1 MSDRTYTC
9 TTAGCP
15 RQQQPTGARWCVAC
29 SKPTQSEPAAPWE
42 PAPAG
47 DPDGPARPAAGVGL
61 RPGVPAPGR
70 PLLSAEWRQSAVTA
84 AVAVGAMLAF
94 SLLLVALLASSQ
106 GASDNV
112 GSLIR
117 LALTLVPLSMRGALV
132 VGGSAP
138 STGADQGQLSLVLP
152 PLLGAVVG
160 LTALAVATSRRV
172 REAPPPT
179 PGPLAL
185 EALRTGAAFAALMGL
200 VTLLTHGTVQD
211 AATGKL
217 SWHVA
222 PIGVACWSLLL
233 GTLAAGLGGVAGVV
247 RTGHSRELLAAAS
260 PAQRGWLRALG
271 GGAVAAGTAL
281 VLGAVA
287 VAVLVGMGMSRYAA
301 TQVSSLL
308 QISPGPVVGLAAL
321 FLPGAA
327 IQALGLGLGATVV
340 AGSPDDTTR
349 AGHLAGSGLPGWAH
363 LLLLVPALAVVAGGL
378 WTAARE
384 QAEPEPQPGGWLRYA
399 AATTALFGLLL
410 VLARIKVEGSTVGG
424 VSSALPLLQ
433 SSGQDHVSA
442 VVGFRLFDGLLLAF
456 GWAALGGVVA
466 ERLFPVLLLRYG
478 RRVAQVRVG
487 PLGLLPASPATAQQP
502 PAPKRRTRTVG
513 MLAATM
519 AVVGVAVW
527 LGAGHRPAGTPD
539 GSVAAEAATPTTTVA
554 VTEPTL
560 GVPPETIATPSSS
573 PEVAGSSVSELAAD
587 ATATASATTPD
598 SVDAAGSPISY
609 SAGNI
614 TDGDAQTAWRAEGD
628 GRGVTL
634 TLTLP
639 SPVHL
644 TRVGLIPGYAK
655 VDPSNGVDRFPENR
669 RVREGPLALPRRDHR
684 RPAVRRQPD
693 HAGHR
698 RRHDHQLG
706 DHRDPQHPA
715 GYPRPRLR
723 AHLGGV
729 ARRHH
734 PVRLTPLHASLVSPQ
749 TSSPASLHRFG
760 SGPRYRCWTVSW
772 ILPVTVTCTGLG
784 CPTLTIAVKS
794 RSSSVLTR
802 TSTRAAALDWLV
814 RPTTAS
820 NDLKR
825 APRS

>member
-15 RQQQPTGARWCVAC
+15 RQQQPTGARWCVVC
-29 SKPTQSEPAAPWE
+29 STPTQSEPAAPLE

-47 DPDGPARPAAGVGL
+47 DPGL
-61 RPGVPAPGR
+61 PAPGG
-70 PLLSAEWRQSAVTA
+70 PLLSAEWRPSVVTA

-94 SLLLVALLASSQ
+94 SLLLVALLAISAPGQ

-132 VGGSAP
+132 VGGNAP
-138 STGADQGQLSLVLP
+138 SAGADQGQLTLVLP

-172 REAPPPT
+172 REAPPAR

-185 EALRTGAAFAALMGL
+185 EAMRTGAAFAALMGL
-200 VTLLTHGTVQD
+200 ATLLTYGTVQD
-211 AATGKL
+211 AATTGRL
-217 SWHVA
+217 SWHVS
-222 PIGVACWSLLL
+222 PIGVACWSALL

-247 RTGHSRELLAAAS
+247 RTGRSRELLAAAS

-281 VLGAVA
+281 ALGSAA
-287 VAVLVGMGMSRYAA
+287 VAVLVGVGMSRYAA
-301 TQVSSLL
+301 TEASSLI
-308 QISPGPVVGLAAL
+308 QIPPGPVVGLAAL

-327 IQALGLGLGATVV
+327 LQALGFGLGATLVA

-349 AGHLAGSGLPGWAH
+349 AGYLAGSGLPGWAY

-410 VLARIKVEGSTVGG
+410 VLARIKVDGSTAGG
-424 VSSALPLLQ
+424 VTSALPLLP
-433 SSGQDHVSA
+433 SSGQDRVSA

-456 GWAALGGVVA
+456 GWAALGGFVA
-466 ERLFPVLLLRYG
+466 ERLFPVLLLRHG
-478 RRVAQVRVG
+478 RRVARVRVG
-487 PLGLLPASPATAQQP
+487 PLGLLPAAAATAQPP

-513 MLAATM
+513 MLAATV

-527 LGAGHRPAGTPD
+527 LGAGQGPAGTPA

-560 GVPPETIATPSSS
+560 GVPHETITTPSSS
-573 PEVAGSSVSELAAD
+573 PEVAGSSVSELAAE
-587 ATATASATTPD
+587 TTASASATAPD
-598 SVDAAGSPISY
+598 GVDAAGSPISY
-609 SAGNI
+609 SAGNV
-614 TDGDAQTAWRAEGD
+614 TDGDPQTAWRAAGN

-669 RVREGPLALPRRDHR
+669 RVREVRWRFDGGTTVDQRFGDTPTMQDTAVDTTTSSVTIEILST
-684 RPAVRRQPD
+684 RPGTPD
-693 HAGHR
+693 H
-698 RRHDHQLG
+698 DYV
-706 DHRDPQHPA
+706 PISE
-715 GYPRPRLR
+715 
-723 AHLGGV
+723 V
-729 ARRHH
+729 
-734 PVRLTPLHASLVSPQ
+734 SLV
-749 TSSPASLHRFG
+749 G
-760 SGPRYRCWTVSW
+760 
-772 ILPVTVTCTGLG
+772 
-784 CPTLTIAVKS
+784 
-794 RSSSVLTR
+794 
-802 TSTRAAALDWLV
+802 
-814 RPTTAS
+814 TTE
-820 NDLKR
+820 
-825 APRS
+825 

>member
-1 MSDRTYTC
+1 MSDRTYTYTC

-15 RQQQPTGARWCVAC
+15 RQQQPTGARWCVVC
-29 SKPTQSEPAAPWE
+29 STPTQSEPVAPLE

-47 DPDGPARPAAGVGL
+47 DPDGPARPVAGLGL
-61 RPGVPAPGR
+61 RPGLPAPGG
-70 PLLSAEWRQSAVTA
+70 PLLSAEWRQSVVTA

-94 SLLLVALLASSQ
+94 SLLLVALLAVSASGQ

-117 LALTLVPLSMRGALV
+117 LAVTLVPLSMRGALV

-138 STGADQGQLSLVLP
+138 STGADQGQLTLVLP

-172 REAPPPT
+172 RAAPPTT

-200 VTLLTHGTVQD
+200 VTLLTYGTVQE
-211 AATGKL
+211 AATGRT

-222 PIGVACWSLLL
+222 PIGVAGWSALL

-247 RTGHSRELLAAAS
+247 RTGQSRELLAAAS

-281 VLGAVA
+281 ALGSAA
-287 VAVLVGMGMSRYAA
+287 VAVLVGVGMSRYGASEA
-301 TQVSSLL
+301 SSLI
-308 QISPGPVVGLAAL
+308 QIPPGPVVGLAAL

-327 IQALGLGLGATVV
+327 IQALGFGLGATLVA

-349 AGHLAGSGLPGWAH
+349 AGYLAGSGLPGWAY

-378 WTAARE
+378 WAAARE

-399 AATTALFGLLL
+399 AATTAMFGLLL
-410 VLARIKVEGSTVGG
+410 VLARIKVDGSTAGRVA
-424 VSSALPLLQ
+424 SALPLLP
-433 SSGQDHVSA
+433 SSGQDRVGA
-442 VVGFRLFDGLLLAF
+442 VVGFRRFDGLLLAF

-466 ERLFPVLLLRYG
+466 ERLFPVLLLRFG
-478 RRVAQVRVG
+478 RRVARVRVG
-487 PLGLLPASPATAQQP
+487 PLGLLPASVATAQQP

-513 MLAATM
+513 MLAATV

-527 LGAGHRPAGTPD
+527 LGVGHGPAGTPD
-539 GSVAAEAATPTTTVA
+539 GSVAAEAATPTTSVA

-560 GVPPETIATPSSS
+560 GVPHETITTPTSS
-573 PEVAGSSVSELAAD
+573 PEVAGTSVSELAAD
-587 ATATASATTPD
+587 ASASASATAPD
-598 SVDAAGSPISY
+598 GVDAAGSPVSY

-614 TDGDAQTAWRAEGD
+614 TDGDPQTAWRAEGN

-634 TLTLP
+634 TLSLP
-639 SPVHL
+639 SPVHM

-669 RVREGPLALPRRDHR
+669 RVREVRWRFDGGITVDQRFGDSPTMQDIAVDTTTSSVTIKILST
-684 RPAVRRQPD
+684 RPGAPD
-693 HAGHR
+693 H
-698 RRHDHQLG
+698 DYV
-706 DHRDPQHPA
+706 PISE
-715 GYPRPRLR
+715 
-723 AHLGGV
+723 V
-729 ARRHH
+729 
-734 PVRLTPLHASLVSPQ
+734 SLV
-749 TSSPASLHRFG
+749 G
-760 SGPRYRCWTVSW
+760 
-772 ILPVTVTCTGLG
+772 
-784 CPTLTIAVKS
+784 
-794 RSSSVLTR
+794 
-802 TSTRAAALDWLV
+802 
-814 RPTTAS
+814 TTQ
-820 NDLKR
+820 
-825 APRS
+825 